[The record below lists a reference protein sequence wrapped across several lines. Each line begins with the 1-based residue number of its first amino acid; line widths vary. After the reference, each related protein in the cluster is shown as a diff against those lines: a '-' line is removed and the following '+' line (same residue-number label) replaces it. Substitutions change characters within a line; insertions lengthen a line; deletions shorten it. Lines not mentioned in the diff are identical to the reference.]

1 MKKIITIVIIA
12 IIGIVAYK
20 AVTKND
26 IGKNA
31 LKKIE
36 KQIDANKKAS
46 IGSTIV
52 CPICHTSFEKKMFS
66 SYDFDCDE
74 CREKYEKIVNSID
87 KVNEITDKAVNVVE
101 DTKNSIKNNFCL
113 SHNYPLYRIP
123 FTQLNNLNINNLFSN
138 EYLVKGD
145 NK

>member
-1 MKKIITIVIIA
+1 MKKIITIVIA
-12 IIGIVAYK
+12 ALIGIVAYK
-20 AVTKND
+20 AITKND

-74 CREKYEKIVNSID
+74 CREKYEKIVNNID
-87 KVNEITDKAVNVVE
+87 KANEIADKAVNVVE
-101 DTKNSIKNNFCL
+101 DTKNSIKNNF
-113 SHNYPLYRIP
+113 
-123 FTQLNNLNINNLFSN
+123 
-138 EYLVKGD
+138 
-145 NK
+145 

>member
-20 AVTKND
+20 AITKND
-26 IGKNA
+26 IGKSA

-52 CPICHTSFEKKMFS
+52 CPICHTSFEKKIFA
-66 SYDFDCDE
+66 SYDVDCDE
-74 CREKYEKIVNSID
+74 CREKYEKIVNNID
-87 KVNEITDKAVNVVE
+87 KANEITDKAVNVVE
-101 DTKNSIKNNFCL
+101 DTKNSIKNNF
-113 SHNYPLYRIP
+113 
-123 FTQLNNLNINNLFSN
+123 
-138 EYLVKGD
+138 
-145 NK
+145 

>member
-26 IGKNA
+26 IGKSA

-101 DTKNSIKNNFCL
+101 DTKNSIKNNF
-113 SHNYPLYRIP
+113 
-123 FTQLNNLNINNLFSN
+123 
-138 EYLVKGD
+138 
-145 NK
+145 